1 MTRVQVV
8 ASSALS
14 LLFSACSNPAGPSS
28 SSTLNDFVKALRD
41 QGLTVTLGGQISPS
55 VNGFF
60 SVPADEVRVNDSQVN
75 AFVYPNAS
83 VAASEAALISKD
95 GQPSPTARV
104 SWVST
109 PHFYRHDEM
118 IVLYVGCATEIVD
131 ALQKT
136 VGTPVAVGSTPCNLG
151 R

>member
-1 MTRVQVV
+1 MTRVQVI
-8 ASSALS
+8 SSSLPS
-14 LLFSACSNPAGPSS
+14 LLLIACSNPAGPSS
-28 SSTLNDFVKALRD
+28 STTLDEFVKALRD
-41 QGLTVTLGGQISPS
+41 QGLTVNLGSQISPS

-60 SVPADEVRVNDSQVN
+60 SVPADQVQVNDSQVN
-75 AFVYPNAS
+75 AFVYRNAN
-83 VAASEAALISKD
+83 AAAGEAALISKD

-118 IVLYVGCATEIVD
+118 IVLYVGCATAIVD
-131 ALQKT
+131 ALQKA
-136 VGTPVAVGSTPCNLG
+136 VGAPIAVGSTPCNLG